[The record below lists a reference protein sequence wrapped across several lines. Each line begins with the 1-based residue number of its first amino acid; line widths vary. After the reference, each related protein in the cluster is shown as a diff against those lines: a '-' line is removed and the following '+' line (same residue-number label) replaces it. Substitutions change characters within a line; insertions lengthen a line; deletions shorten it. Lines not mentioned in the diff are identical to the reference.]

1 MKKSFKII
9 SVVLALVLVIGCFAA
24 CQKDDETEE
33 PQKEVLVMATNAEFP
48 PYEYREGDA
57 VTGIDAEIAQLIA
70 DKLGMELKIED
81 VAFESIIPGVQ
92 SGKYDFGMAGMTV
105 TEDRLKDVIF
115 SDSYA
120 TGVQVVIIKE
130 DSDIASLDDVAGKKI
145 GVQTNTTGDIY
156 ATDDYGE
163 ENVVRYE
170 NGAVAVQALLNGKVD
185 CVVIDNEPAKSY
197 VAANEGLKILETE
210 YMVEDYAICFAKDNT
225 ELKDKVN
232 TALNELIDD
241 GSVQKI
247 IDKYIKA

>member
-24 CQKDDETEE
+24 CQKDDKTEE

-163 ENVVRYE
+163 ENIVRYE

>member
-24 CQKDDETEE
+24 CQKDDKTKE

-163 ENVVRYE
+163 ENIVRYE